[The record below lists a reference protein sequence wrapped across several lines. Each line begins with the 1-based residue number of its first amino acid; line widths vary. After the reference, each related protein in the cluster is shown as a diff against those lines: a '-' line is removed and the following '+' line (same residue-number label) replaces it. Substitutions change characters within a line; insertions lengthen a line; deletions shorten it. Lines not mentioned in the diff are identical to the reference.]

1 MHSLIGLDV
10 FTDTETFHAY
20 NHTDSTVF
28 QYFIDERFTDASL
41 SIIETMLKKP
51 YYDSEPLTNLQTTLK
66 KYEIVITAHTEQ
78 LHVLQEYFRNS
89 ESHRIGISTEVDHNI
104 DIVNDK
110 DKSNLNNY
118 DFVFFKMFFL
128 KLIRC
133 NESEFCLTS
142 NNVYNIGLSPIF
154 TFITPLL
161 YVLIP
166 YTVLRFRLKVN
177 ISPLSYINLLYNTFK
192 MFRIQSKIGITVFI
206 SYFISFLIYLHT
218 VYTSVFNSKNS
229 YNACTY
235 YVTKVNNF
243 INYLKKSVE
252 LLRIFEPSYIPPVKV
267 NEWIQL
273 TYDETNNEY
282 TSNKLKESRFGK
294 KLSMFSG
301 YKSNDFKE
309 FFDFTDIVCSRITI
323 VLLKRKLNMCYS
335 EYIESDTISLNVVGC
350 FHLFINNPVK
360 NSFEIKESNM
370 IVTGPN
376 AAGKST
382 FIKSIILNVLM
393 SQTLGIACATEFS
406 LTPFYFI
413 NSQINIP
420 DSKGVES
427 LFEAEMYRCKY
438 NLDIVKD
445 IPKTRKAIVIMD
457 ELFNSTNV
465 VEGVSAGYSILN
477 KLSSYKNV
485 LTILT
490 THYPYLTKVPN
501 FVKYKIDATIDKENN
516 DSINYNYKLSKGLS
530 KQYLALRILKKND
543 FDPDLI
549 EFAKQ
554 IQKRILV

>member
-1 MHSLIGLDV
+1 
-10 FTDTETFHAY
+10 
-20 NHTDSTVF
+20 
-28 QYFIDERFTDASL
+28 
-41 SIIETMLKKP
+41 
-51 YYDSEPLTNLQTTLK
+51 
-66 KYEIVITAHTEQ
+66 
-78 LHVLQEYFRNS
+78 
-89 ESHRIGISTEVDHNI
+89 
-104 DIVNDK
+104 
-110 DKSNLNNY
+110 
-118 DFVFFKMFFL
+118 
-128 KLIRC
+128 
-133 NESEFCLTS
+133 
-142 NNVYNIGLSPIF
+142 
-154 TFITPLL
+154 
-161 YVLIP
+161 
-166 YTVLRFRLKVN
+166 
-177 ISPLSYINLLYNTFK
+177 
-192 MFRIQSKIGITVFI
+192 
-206 SYFISFLIYLHT
+206 
-218 VYTSVFNSKNS
+218 
-229 YNACTY
+229 
-235 YVTKVNNF
+235 
-243 INYLKKSVE
+243 
-252 LLRIFEPSYIPPVKV
+252 
-267 NEWIQL
+267 
-273 TYDETNNEY
+273 
-282 TSNKLKESRFGK
+282 
-294 KLSMFSG
+294 
-301 YKSNDFKE
+301 
-309 FFDFTDIVCSRITI
+309 
-323 VLLKRKLNMCYS
+323 
-335 EYIESDTISLNVVGC
+335 
-350 FHLFINNPVK
+350 
-360 NSFEIKESNM
+360 M

-501 FVKYKIDATIDKENN
+501 FVRYKIDATIDKENT